1 MKQIVYSEKAR
12 KQVREIAQGD
22 KKSAALIFEKI
33 EHYAEGSANAD
44 VKVLR
49 GKYGEFKRL
58 RAGNYRV
65 IFDEDDR
72 VLSVYSI
79 HHRLGGLPMIA
90 QNIILQDGKPVAVVV
105 DYNEYMNLIER
116 TQDMDDYADA
126 VLQKQTSTTWI
137 DHETL
142 KKEHKI

>member
-1 MKQIVYSEKAR
+1 MTKRIVYSDKAQ

-33 EHYAEGSANAD
+33 EQYAGGSANAD

-79 HHRLGGLPMIA
+79 HHRREA
-90 QNIILQDGKPVAVVV
+90 YQ
-105 DYNEYMNLIER
+105 
-116 TQDMDDYADA
+116 
-126 VLQKQTSTTWI
+126 
-137 DHETL
+137 
-142 KKEHKI
+142 

>member
-1 MKQIVYSEKAR
+1 
-12 KQVREIAQGD
+12 
-22 KKSAALIFEKI
+22 
-33 EHYAEGSANAD
+33 
-44 VKVLR
+44 
-49 GKYGEFKRL
+49 
-58 RAGNYRV
+58 
-65 IFDEDDR
+65 
-72 VLSVYSI
+72 
-79 HHRLGGLPMIA
+79 MIA

-142 KKEHKI
+142 KKECGL